1 MERHP
6 CKSEDASLPE
16 RAYMI
21 DGHPMTAPSVP
32 AGLYVVAT
40 PIGNRADI
48 TLRALATLAAVDM
61 VAAEDTR
68 HTGRFLSHY
77 AITTHLMRYDEH
89 GGAAQRPKLLAAL
102 EEGQSVALVSDAG
115 TPLVSD
121 PGYRLV
127 SEAWANGHAV
137 RVVPGASAPIAALS
151 VSGLPTDR
159 FHFAGFLP
167 SKSAARDKRIS
178 ELAMI
183 PATLVL
189 FEAPHRVAATLK
201 SLADVLGPREAAVA
215 RELTKRFET
224 VERDTLD
231 VLADRFAREP
241 TKGEIVILVGPPG
254 EAAAPDAGEV
264 DALLAAAQEGQ
275 SAADAAA
282 EVAKATG
289 LPRRDLYKRILAM
302 RNDEAG

>member
-6 CKSEDASLPE
+6 CKPEDASLPE

-21 DGHPMTAPSVP
+21 DGHTMSAPGVP

-77 AITTHLMRYDEH
+77 AITTQLVRYDEH
-89 GGAAQRPKLLAAL
+89 GAAAQRPKLLAAL
-102 EEGQSVALVSDAG
+102 GEGQSIALVSDAG

-127 SEAWANGHAV
+127 AEAWANGHSV

-167 SKSAARDKRIS
+167 SKAAARDKRILD
-178 ELAMI
+178 LAGI

-189 FEAPHRVAATLK
+189 FEAPHRLAATLE
-201 SLADVLGPREAAVA
+201 SLSKALGPRQAVVA

-231 VLADRFAREP
+231 RLAARFAQTP
-241 TKGEIVILVGPPG
+241 TKGEIVVLVAPPG
-254 EAAAPDAGEV
+254 DAAAPTDDEV
-264 DALLAAAQEGQ
+264 DALLAAAQEGKG
-275 SAADAAA
+275 AAEAAA

-289 LPRRDLYKRILAM
+289 LPRRDLYKRILAL
-302 RNDEAG
+302 RKHESG